1 MFLQTAKALHIR
13 DLINNKVNNEIEE
26 KSPSPEPEA
35 QIGGRHTDSPDLQS
49 HPEKRK
55 RKYSFDVMYLL
66 LGPLTKDSCLIL
78 RYVK

>member
-1 MFLQTAKALHIR
+1 MKVLYYTSYIKEKLNVDQHLLPMFLQTAKALHIR
-13 DLINNKVNNEIEE
+13 DLINNKVNNEVEE

-55 RKYSFDVMYLL
+55 RKYS
-66 LGPLTKDSCLIL
+66 
-78 RYVK
+78 